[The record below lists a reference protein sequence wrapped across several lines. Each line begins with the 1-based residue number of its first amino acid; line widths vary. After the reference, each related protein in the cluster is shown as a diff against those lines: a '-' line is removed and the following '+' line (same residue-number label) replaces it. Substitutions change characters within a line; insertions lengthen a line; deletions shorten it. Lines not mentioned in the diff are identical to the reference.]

1 MSKVSGQDVRV
12 STQQMTAC
20 GWLRQWTVPNRL
32 HDAMSPYLQQ
42 HAGNPVDWWP
52 WCDEAFEEAHARNVP
67 VFLSVGYSACHW
79 CHVMAHESFENEQV
93 ARVMNEH
100 FVNIKVDREELP
112 AVDAFYMDATQAMT
126 GHGGWPMSVWLDHNR
141 SPWYAGT
148 YFPPE
153 PRHGMPS
160 FTQVLLA
167 LSNTWASEPER
178 VHKSAAQVMEVI
190 TLKDSAALGEAG
202 DLTQDSVRGAL
213 ETAVEQLAHNFDPQ
227 HGGFGG
233 APKFPAPL
241 VLEFLMRY
249 QALGALHEWAA
260 DPRIDAMLSIT
271 FERMARGG
279 IYDQIGGGFARYSV
293 DATWTVPHFEKM
305 LYDNAQL
312 LLTYAHWYRQ
322 SGDALALK
330 VVHETA
336 EFIIRE
342 LQTPQ
347 GGFASA
353 LDADSLDAVSGH
365 SEEGVFYAWTVE
377 QLHDAL
383 GQADGDWVAELLG
396 VTEEGNFEH
405 GMSVPTL
412 VDDPAAGQ
420 RWQELRSKLYEVRSH
435 RPHPTRD
442 EKVVAAW
449 NGLAIRALAEAG
461 HICNEPDWVQAAVRA
476 ADLLVA
482 VHLGADGDRSS
493 RLARVSRDGVAGV
506 HAMGVLDDQALVA
519 SALITLAQVTGEPEW
534 LTLAH
539 TLLVDITQH
548 FAQEGGL
555 ADTADDEVGI
565 IDGQTRRAV
574 ELTDNVTPSG
584 WAATVDAAL
593 TYAALTG
600 DLEMRAWVDGLLP
613 QLVAAVGK
621 NGRFAGWAATAL
633 TAWLDGPREVA
644 LLAADDSPMRR
655 LVAKATAPGLV
666 FVSTHDSDEGSAV
679 REFALLESRS
689 RIDGQDTAYVCQQFS
704 CSAPTSD
711 LAALSALIGVRLQ
724 A

>member
-1 MSKVSGQDVRV
+1 
-12 STQQMTAC
+12 
-20 GWLRQWTVPNRL
+20 
-32 HDAMSPYLQQ
+32 MSPYLQQ
-42 HAGNPVDWWP
+42 HADNPVEWWP
-52 WCDEAFEEAHARNVP
+52 WCDEAFEEAKARNVP

-126 GHGGWPMSVWLDHNR
+126 GHGGWPMSVWLNHDR

-160 FTQVLLA
+160 FMQVLLA
-167 LSNTWASEPER
+167 LSNSWSTEHER
-178 VHKSAAQVMEVI
+178 VVKSAQQVMEVI
-190 TLKDSAALGEAG
+190 TLKDAAVFG
-202 DLTQDSVRGAL
+202 DVEDITHDTTRGAL
-213 ETAVEQLAHNFDPQ
+213 ETAVHQLVHNFDPQ

-249 QALGALHEWAA
+249 QSLSTLQGWET
-260 DPRIDAMLSIT
+260 DPRVDTMLSTT

-279 IYDQIGGGFARYSV
+279 ICDQIGGGFARYSV
-293 DATWTVPHFEKM
+293 DAIWTVPHFEKM

-322 SGDALALK
+322 SGDELSRQ

-336 EFIIRE
+336 EFMIRE

-353 LDADSLDAVSGH
+353 LDADSLDAATGH
-365 SEEGVFYAWTVE
+365 SEEGVFYAWTVQ

-383 GQADGDWVAELLG
+383 GAIDGEWVAQLLG
-396 VTEEGNFEH
+396 VTDVGNFEK
-405 GMSVPTL
+405 GMSVATL
-412 VDDPAAGQ
+412 AVDPADVP
-420 RWQELRSKLYEVRSH
+420 RWQELRCTLYEARAV
-435 RPHPTRD
+435 RPHPARD
-442 EKVVAAW
+442 DKVVAAW

-461 HICNEPDWVQAAVRA
+461 HIVNKPEWVQAAVRA
-476 ADLLVA
+476 ADLLVS
-482 VHLGADGDRSS
+482 VHLGADETRPS

-506 HAMGVLDDQALVA
+506 HAMGVLEDQALVA
-519 SALITLAQVTGEPEW
+519 SAFITLAQVTGEHEW
-534 LTLAH
+534 LTLAT
-539 TLLVDITQH
+539 TLLRDIAQH
-548 FAQEGGL
+548 FGQDGGL
-555 ADTADDEVGI
+555 SDTADDEVAI
-565 IDGQTRRAV
+565 IENQTRRAV

-593 TYAALTG
+593 SYAALSG
-600 DLEMRAWVDGLLP
+600 DIEMRAWVDGLLP
-613 QLVAAVGK
+613 QLVAAVAK
-621 NGRFAGWAATAL
+621 NGRFAGWAASAL

-644 LLAADDSPMRR
+644 VCAADDSPMRH
-655 LVAKATAPGLV
+655 LVAQATAPGMG
-666 FVSTHDSDEGSAV
+666 FVAQNDSDETSSP
-679 REFALLESRS
+679 EFALLEGRS
-689 RIDGQDTAYVCQQFS
+689 RIDNQDAAYVCHGFT
-704 CSAPTSD
+704 CNAPTSD
-711 LAALSALIGVRLQ
+711 LSVLSAAIGATVRH
-724 A
+724 

>member
-1 MSKVSGQDVRV
+1 
-12 STQQMTAC
+12 
-20 GWLRQWTVPNRL
+20 
-32 HDAMSPYLQQ
+32 MSPYLQQ
-42 HAGNPVDWWP
+42 HANNPVDWWP
-52 WCDEAFEEAHARNVP
+52 WCDEAFEEARARNVP

-79 CHVMAHESFENEQV
+79 CHVMAHESFENELV

-126 GHGGWPMSVWLDHNR
+126 GHGGWPMSVWLDHDR

-167 LSNTWASEPER
+167 LSNTWATEPER
-178 VHKSAAQVMEVI
+178 VEKSAAQVMEVI
-190 TLKDSAALGEAG
+190 TLKDSAALSSG
-202 DLTQDSVRGAL
+202 DELTKDSTRSAL
-213 ETAVEQLAHNFDPQ
+213 ETAVHQLVHTFDPQ

-249 QALGALHEWAA
+249 QALCGLQGWDA
-260 DPRIDAMLSIT
+260 DPRVDTMLSTT

-336 EFIIRE
+336 DFMIRE

-353 LDADSLDAVSGH
+353 LDADSLDAATGH
-365 SEEGVFYAWTVE
+365 SEEGVFYAWTVQ
-377 QLHDAL
+377 QLHDVL
-383 GQADGDWVAELLG
+383 GAEDGQWVAELLG
-396 VTEEGNFEH
+396 VTDEGNFEH

-412 VDDPAAGQ
+412 TADPAQSQ
-420 RWQELRSKLYEVRSH
+420 RWQELRSRLYEVRSQ
-435 RPHPTRD
+435 RPHPSRD

-461 HICNEPDWVQAAVRA
+461 HICDQAEWVQAAVRA

-482 VHLGADGDRSS
+482 VHLGADTARPS
-493 RLARVSRDGVAGV
+493 RLSRVSRDAVAGV

-519 SALITLAQVTGEPEW
+519 SGFIMLAQVAGEHEW
-534 LTLAH
+534 LTLAQ
-539 TLLVDITQH
+539 TLLADIQQH
-548 FAQEGGL
+548 FTQEGGL
-555 ADTADDEVGI
+555 ADTANDEVGI
-565 IDGQTRRAV
+565 INGQARRAV

-593 TYAALTG
+593 SYAALTG
-600 DLEMRAWVDGLLP
+600 DVEMRAWVDDLLP
-613 QLVAAVGK
+613 QLVSAVAK
-621 NGRFAGWAATAL
+621 NGRFAGWAASAL

-644 LLAADDSPMRR
+644 VLADVDSRMRR
-655 LVAKATAPGLV
+655 LVSQATAPGLV
-666 FVSTHDSDEGSAV
+666 FVAAQEPGEASETG
-679 REFALLESRS
+679 EFALLDGRT
-689 RIDGQDTAYVCQQFS
+689 RIEGNDTAYVCQQFT

-711 LAALSALIGVRLQ
+711 LATLSALIGAHFQ

>member
-1 MSKVSGQDVRV
+1 
-12 STQQMTAC
+12 
-20 GWLRQWTVPNRL
+20 
-32 HDAMSPYLQQ
+32 MSPYLQQ
-42 HAGNPVDWWP
+42 HADNPVDWWP
-52 WCDEAFEEAHARNVP
+52 WCDEAFQEARERNVP

-79 CHVMAHESFENEQV
+79 CHVMAHESFENDQV
-93 ARVMNEH
+93 ARVMNDH

-126 GHGGWPMSVWLDHNR
+126 GHGGWPMSVWLDHDR

-160 FTQVLLA
+160 FTQVLTA
-167 LSNTWASEPER
+167 LSNTWITEHDR
-178 VHKSAAQVMEVI
+178 VLKSAAQVMEVI
-190 TLKDSAALGEAG
+190 TLKDEAVFGEAG
-202 DLTQDSVRGAL
+202 VLTRDLTRSAL
-213 ETAVEQLAHNFDPQ
+213 QTAVHQLVHNFDPQ

-249 QALGALHEWAA
+249 QALSALQGWEL
-260 DPRIDAMLSIT
+260 DPRVDTMLSTT

-279 IYDQIGGGFARYSV
+279 IYDQVGGGFARYSV

-322 SGDALALK
+322 SGDELSLT

-336 EFIIRE
+336 AFVIRE

-353 LDADSLDAVSGH
+353 LDADSIDASSGH

-377 QLHDAL
+377 QLCEAL
-383 GQADGDWVAELLG
+383 GAEDGNWAAKLLG
-396 VTEEGNFEH
+396 VTDKGNFEN
-405 GMSVPTL
+405 GMSVSTL
-412 VDDPAAGQ
+412 SADPADVQ
-420 RWQELRSKLYEVRSH
+420 RWQDLRCKLYEARAL
-435 RPHPTRD
+435 RPRPARD
-442 EKVVAAW
+442 DKVVAAW

-461 HICNEPDWVQAAVRA
+461 NICQKPEWVQAATAA

-482 VHLGADGDRSS
+482 VHLGADSTRQS

-506 HAMGVLDDQALVA
+506 HAMGVLEDQALVS
-519 SALITLAQVTGEPEW
+519 SAFITLAQVTGEPEW

-539 TLLVDITQH
+539 TLLADIQKH
-548 FAQEGGL
+548 FVQEGGL
-555 ADTADDEVGI
+555 SDTADDELRI
-565 IDGQTRRAV
+565 IDNQTRRAV

-593 TYAALTG
+593 SYAALTG
-600 DLEMRAWVDGLLP
+600 DLEMRTWVDDLLP
-613 QLVAAVGK
+613 LLVAAVAK
-621 NGRFAGWAATAL
+621 NGRFAGWAGAAL
-633 TAWLDGPREVA
+633 AAWLDGPREVA
-644 LLAADDSPMRR
+644 VLAAEGSPMPN
-655 LVAKATAPGLV
+655 LMAQATAPGLV
-666 FVSTHDSDEGSAV
+666 FLAGQNHEEESSGA
-679 REFALLESRS
+679 EFALLEGRT
-689 RIDGQDTAYVCQQFS
+689 RIGGHDTAYVCQQFT

-711 LAALSALIGVRLQ
+711 LEVLSALIGVRIK
-724 A
+724 

>member
-1 MSKVSGQDVRV
+1 
-12 STQQMTAC
+12 
-20 GWLRQWTVPNRL
+20 
-32 HDAMSPYLQQ
+32 MSPYLQQ
-42 HAGNPVDWWP
+42 HANNPVDWWP
-52 WCDEAFEEAHARNVP
+52 WCDEAFEEARARNVP

-126 GHGGWPMSVWLDHNR
+126 GHGGWPMSVWLDHDR
-141 SPWYAGT
+141 APWYAGT

-167 LSNTWASEPER
+167 LSNTWSSERER
-178 VHKSAAQVMEVI
+178 VVKSAAQVMEVI
-190 TLKDSAALGEAG
+190 TLKDAAALAG
-202 DLTQDSVRGAL
+202 TDDVTRDDIRSAL
-213 ETAVEQLAHNFDPQ
+213 ETAVNQLAHNFDPQ
-227 HGGFGG
+227 RGGFGG

-249 QALGALHEWAA
+249 QALSQLHGW
-260 DPRIDAMLSIT
+260 DVDSRVDTMLSTT
-271 FERMARGG
+271 FECMARGG

-322 SGDALALK
+322 SGDELALHI
-330 VVHETA
+330 VHETA
-336 EFIIRE
+336 EFMIRE
-342 LQTPQ
+342 LQTTE

-353 LDADSLDAVSGH
+353 LDADSLDETGH
-365 SEEGVFYAWTVE
+365 SEEGVFYAWTLQ

-383 GQADGDWVAELLG
+383 GAQDGQWVADLFG
-396 VTEEGNFEH
+396 VTGEGNFER
-405 GMSVPTL
+405 GMSVPTM
-412 VDDPAAGQ
+412 VAPAQDLA
-420 RWQELRSKLYEVRSH
+420 RWQNLRAQLYAIRSE
-435 RPHPTRD
+435 RPYPARD

-461 HICNEPDWVQAAVRA
+461 NICDEPAWVNAATRA

-482 VHLGADGDRSS
+482 VHLGADSSRPS
-493 RLARVSRDGVAGV
+493 RLARVSRAGVAGV
-506 HAMGVLDDQALVA
+506 HAMGVLEDQALVA
-519 SALITLAQVTGEPEW
+519 SAFITLAQVTGEPEW
-534 LTLAH
+534 LDLSH
-539 TLLVDITQH
+539 TLLADIQEH
-548 FAQEGGL
+548 FVQEGGL
-555 ADTADDEVGI
+555 SDTASDEVGI
-565 IDGQTRRAV
+565 IDNQARRAV

-593 TYAALTG
+593 SYAALTG
-600 DLEMRAWVDGLLP
+600 DSEVRAWMDDLLP
-613 QLVAAVGK
+613 PLMSAVKK
-621 NGRFAGWAATAL
+621 NGRFAGWAASTL

-644 LLAADDSPMRR
+644 VVADADSPMRR
-655 LVAKATAPGLV
+655 LVSQATAPGLV
-666 FVSTHDSDEGSAV
+666 CATGQVAEPSGQ
-679 REFALLESRS
+679 EFALLEGRS
-689 RIDGQDTAYVCQQFS
+689 RIAGADTAYVCQQFT

-711 LAALSALIGVRLQ
+711 LETLSALIGARTQ
-724 A
+724 G

>member
-1 MSKVSGQDVRV
+1 
-12 STQQMTAC
+12 
-20 GWLRQWTVPNRL
+20 
-32 HDAMSPYLQQ
+32 MSPYLQQ
-42 HAGNPVDWWP
+42 HADNPVEWWP
-52 WCDEAFEEAHARNVP
+52 WCDEAFEEARARNVP

-79 CHVMAHESFENEQV
+79 CHVMAHESFENEHV

-126 GHGGWPMSVWLDHNR
+126 GHGGWPMSVWLNHDR
-141 SPWYAGT
+141 APWYAGT

-160 FTQVLLA
+160 FMQVLLA
-167 LSNTWASEPER
+167 LSNTWSTENER
-178 VHKSAAQVMEVI
+178 VINSAAQVMDVI
-190 TLKDSAALGEAG
+190 TLKESAALGNVELITK
-202 DLTQDSVRGAL
+202 DTTRDAL
-213 ETAVEQLAHNFDPQ
+213 QTAVHQLVHNFDPR

-249 QALGALHEWAA
+249 QALSTLQGWER
-260 DPRIDAMLSIT
+260 DPRVDTMLSTT

-293 DATWTVPHFEKM
+293 DASWTVPHFEKM

-322 SGDALALK
+322 SGDELSRQ

-336 EFIIRE
+336 EFMIRE

-353 LDADSLDAVSGH
+353 LDADSLDVATGH
-365 SEEGVFYAWTVE
+365 TEEGVFYAWTVQ
-377 QLHDAL
+377 QLDDAL
-383 GQADGDWVAELLG
+383 GALDGEWVAQLLG
-396 VTEEGNFEH
+396 VTDDGNFEK
-405 GMSVPTL
+405 GMSVATL
-412 VDDPAAGQ
+412 VADPTDMP
-420 RWQELRSKLYEVRSH
+420 RWQELRCTLYEYRSL
-435 RPHPTRD
+435 RPHPARD
-442 EKVVAAW
+442 DKVVAAW

-461 HICNEPDWVQAAVRA
+461 HIFKRPEWIQAAVRA

-482 VHLGADGDRSS
+482 VHLGADETRPS
-493 RLARVSRDGVAGV
+493 RLTRVSRDGVAGL
-506 HAMGVLDDQALVA
+506 HAMGVLEDQALVA
-519 SALITLAQVTGEPEW
+519 SSFITLAQVTGEHAW

-539 TLLVDITQH
+539 TLLSDIAQH
-548 FAQEGGL
+548 FSQEGGL
-555 ADTADDEVGI
+555 SDTADDEVSI
-565 IDGQTRRAV
+565 IKKQNRRAV

-593 TYAALTG
+593 SYAALSG
-600 DLEMRAWVDGLLP
+600 DLEMRAWVDDLLP
-613 QLVAAVGK
+613 PLVAAVAK
-621 NGRFAGWAATAL
+621 NGRFAGWAASSL

-644 LLAADDSPMRR
+644 VFAAADSPIRL
-655 LVAKATAPGLV
+655 LVAQATAPGLV
-666 FVSTHDSDEGSAV
+666 FAAENGSSG
-679 REFALLESRS
+679 EPSSPDFALLEGRL
-689 RIDGQDTAYVCQQFS
+689 RIGNQDTAYVCQGFT

-711 LAALSALIGVRLQ
+711 LEVLGAEIGAIVRN
-724 A
+724 

>member
-1 MSKVSGQDVRV
+1 
-12 STQQMTAC
+12 
-20 GWLRQWTVPNRL
+20 
-32 HDAMSPYLQQ
+32 MSPYLQQ
-42 HAGNPVDWWP
+42 HADNPVEWWP
-52 WCDEAFEEAHARNVP
+52 WCDEAFEEARSRNVP

-126 GHGGWPMSVWLDHNR
+126 GHGGWPMSVWLNHDR

-167 LSNTWASEPER
+167 LSNSWATEQER
-178 VHKSAAQVMEVI
+178 VAKSAAQVMEVI

-202 DLTQDSVRGAL
+202 DLTQDSVRVAL
-213 ETAVEQLAHNFDPQ
+213 QTAVHQLVHSFDPQ

-249 QALGALHEWAA
+249 QVLGALHNWEA
-260 DPRIDAMLSIT
+260 DPRLNTMLETT

-279 IYDQIGGGFARYSV
+279 IYDQVGGGFARYSV

-322 SGDALALK
+322 SGDELALK
-330 VVHETA
+330 IVHETA
-336 EFIIRE
+336 EFMIRE

-353 LDADSLDAVSGH
+353 LDADSLDAATGH
-365 SEEGVFYAWTVE
+365 SEEGVFYAWTIG
-377 QLHDAL
+377 QLHDEL
-383 GQADGDWVAELLG
+383 GAEDGDWVAQLLG
-396 VTEEGNFEH
+396 VTDEGNFEK
-405 GMSVPTL
+405 GMSVATL
-412 VDDPAAGQ
+412 AVDAADEQ
-420 RWQELRSKLYEVRSH
+420 RWQELRCRLYAARAL
-435 RPHPTRD
+435 RPHPARD
-442 EKVVAAW
+442 DKVVAAW

-461 HICNEPDWVQAAVRA
+461 HICNKPEWVQAAVRA
-476 ADLLVA
+476 SDLLVA
-482 VHLGADGDRSS
+482 VHLGADRARPS
-493 RLARVSRDGVAGV
+493 RLSRVSRDGVAGV

-519 SALITLAQVTGEPEW
+519 SAFITLAQVTGEPEW
-534 LTLAH
+534 LALAH
-539 TLLVDITQH
+539 TLLVDIQNH
-548 FAQEGGL
+548 FVQAGGL
-555 ADTADDEVGI
+555 ADTADDEAAI
-565 IDGQTRRAV
+565 IGNQVRRAV

-593 TYAALTG
+593 SFAALTG
-600 DLEMRAWVDGLLP
+600 DLQMRTWVDGLLP
-613 QLVAAVGK
+613 QLVTAVGK
-621 NGRFAGWAATAL
+621 NGRFAGWAASAL

-644 LLAADDSPMRR
+644 VLATRESPMWQLLAQ
-655 LVAKATAPGLV
+655 ATAPGLV
-666 FVSTHDSDEGSAV
+666 FAATAGSDQDAEPGG
-679 REFALLESRS
+679 FALLDSRS
-689 RIDGQDTAYVCQQFS
+689 RLEGQDTAYVCQQFT

-711 LAALSALIGVRLQ
+711 LETLSALIGVRTQ
-724 A
+724 N

>member
-1 MSKVSGQDVRV
+1 
-12 STQQMTAC
+12 
-20 GWLRQWTVPNRL
+20 
-32 HDAMSPYLQQ
+32 MSPYLQQ
-42 HAGNPVDWWP
+42 HADNPVDWWP
-52 WCDEAFEEAHARNVP
+52 WCDEAFQEARERNVP

-79 CHVMAHESFENEQV
+79 CHVMAHESFENDQV
-93 ARVMNEH
+93 ARVMNDH

-126 GHGGWPMSVWLDHNR
+126 GHGGWPMSVWLDHDR

-160 FTQVLLA
+160 FTQVLTA
-167 LSNTWASEPER
+167 LSNTWITEHDR
-178 VHKSAAQVMEVI
+178 VLKSAAQVMEVI
-190 TLKDSAALGEAG
+190 TLKDAAVFGEAG
-202 DLTQDSVRGAL
+202 VLTRDLTRSAL
-213 ETAVEQLAHNFDPQ
+213 QTAVHQLVHNFDPQ

-249 QALGALHEWAA
+249 QALSALQGWEL
-260 DPRIDAMLSIT
+260 DPRVDTMLSTT

-279 IYDQIGGGFARYSV
+279 IYDQVGGGFARYSV

-322 SGDALALK
+322 SGDELTLT

-336 EFIIRE
+336 AFIIRE

-353 LDADSLDAVSGH
+353 LDADSLDASSGH

-377 QLHDAL
+377 KLCEAL
-383 GQADGDWVAELLG
+383 GAEDGNWAAKLLG
-396 VTEEGNFEH
+396 VTDNGNFEN

-412 VDDPAAGQ
+412 SADPADVQ
-420 RWQELRSKLYEVRSH
+420 RWQDLRCKLYEARAL
-435 RPHPTRD
+435 RPRPARD
-442 EKVVAAW
+442 DKVVAAW

-461 HICNEPDWVQAAVRA
+461 NICQKPEWVQAATAA

-482 VHLGADGDRSS
+482 VHLGADSTRPS

-506 HAMGVLDDQALVA
+506 HAMGVLEDQALVS
-519 SALITLAQVTGEPEW
+519 SAFIALAQVTGEPEW

-539 TLLVDITQH
+539 TLLADIQKH
-548 FAQEGGL
+548 FVQEGGL
-555 ADTADDEVGI
+555 SDTADDELRI
-565 IDGQTRRAV
+565 IDNQTRRAV

-593 TYAALTG
+593 SYAALTG
-600 DLEMRAWVDGLLP
+600 DLEMRTWVDDLLP
-613 QLVAAVGK
+613 LLVAAVAK
-621 NGRFAGWAATAL
+621 NGRFAGWAGAAL

-644 LLAADDSPMRR
+644 VLAAEGSPMPN
-655 LVAKATAPGLV
+655 LMAQATAPGLV
-666 FVSTHDSDEGSAV
+666 FLAGHNHEEESSGA
-679 REFALLESRS
+679 EFALLEGRT
-689 RIDGQDTAYVCQQFS
+689 RIGGHDTAYVCQQFT

-711 LAALSALIGVRLQ
+711 LEVLSALIGVRIK
-724 A
+724 